1 MTAGVETEN
10 DEVLW
15 RAIMR
20 GDARLFGVIWDRRHG
35 RVFRHFLK
43 LGFPATESEDLSAT
57 VFLELWRRRNSV
69 RFVDGSMLP
78 WLLATANNVGRN
90 ASRAKRRHQAFLAKL
105 PPPQPYLDPTQHDP
119 GELSALGALQPV
131 WQTARPVDR
140 QLLSLTAIEGFTIA
154 EAATAL
160 GISESAAK
168 MRLSRLKSKLRSA
181 IKPTPVSAASRP

>member
-1 MTAGVETEN
+1 MTAGFETEN
-10 DEVLW
+10 DEGLW
-15 RAIMR
+15 RDILR
-20 GDARLFGVIWDRRHG
+20 GDARQFGVIWDRHSG

-43 LGFPATESEDLSAT
+43 LGFPATDAEDLSAT

-69 RFVDGSMLP
+69 RFVNGSILP

-90 ASRAKRRHQAFLAKL
+90 AARAKRRYQAFLAKL
-105 PPPQPYLDPTQHDP
+105 PPPEPYLDPTQYDIDQP
-119 GELSALGALQPV
+119 ALAALQPV
-131 WQTARPVDR
+131 WQSARPVDR
-140 QLLSLTAIEGFTIA
+140 QLLSLTVIEGFTIA

-181 IKPTPVSAASRP
+181 IELSPFPEVSRP